1 MSTSEE
7 ELDLISNNTQI
18 DNELYDD
25 ESYIVHPLLTVRR
38 VALPQQGED
47 WEVLEDDKVVLVIK
61 GVKLTKKQKAF
72 LRTAEGL
79 MTLINEYKI
88 GNRSMYKIQKQLNSK
103 IKKNL

>member
-25 ESYIVHPLLTVRR
+25 ESHIVYPLLTIRR
-38 VALPQQGED
+38 VVLPQQGED
-47 WEVLEDDKVVLVIK
+47 WEILEDNKVALVIK

-79 MTLINEYKI
+79 TTLINEYKL
-88 GNRSMYKIQKQLNSK
+88 GHRSIYKIQKQINQKLK
-103 IKKNL
+103 